1 MTPPS
6 APAAHLSHPNRPFA
20 LETAGDVH
28 DGPVEFE
35 ATAVRAE
42 ADGYDGIGATE
53 LQHDPFISIAVA
65 ARSTTR
71 IELGTSIAVAFARN
85 PMSVAETANDLQLLS
100 SGRFTL
106 GLGSQIKP
114 HIERRFSMPWSSPA
128 ARMRDFVLA
137 VRAIQHAWQT
147 GEKLDY
153 RGEFY
158 QHSLMTL
165 MFAPG
170 PNPHGAPRIAIAG
183 VGPLMTEVA
192 GEVADGWLAH
202 TFTTPLFLREVSL
215 PALHRGLEKA
225 GRDASAFDVSLPA
238 FVAVGTSP
246 SELDAAIRAT
256 KKQIAFYGST
266 PAYASVL
273 ELHGWGGVAEQLNA
287 GSRRG
292 EWDAMTELI
301 TDEMLAE
308 FSAVGSP
315 AEVAAQLRSRFTG
328 IATRLAFAFS
338 YPVDPEVAQQI
349 VAAIDA
355 G

>member
-1 MTPPS
+1 MT
-6 APAAHLSHPNRPFA
+6 APASPAHPNRPFA
-20 LETAGDVH
+20 LETGGDVH
-28 DGPVEFE
+28 AGPIEFE
-35 ATAVRAE
+35 AIAQRAE
-42 ADGYDGIGATE
+42 SDGYDAIGATE
-53 LQHDPFISIAVA
+53 LQHDPFVSLAVA
-65 ARSTTR
+65 ARSTST
-71 IELGTSIAVAFARN
+71 IELGSSIAVAFARN
-85 PMSVAETANDLQLLS
+85 PMTVAETANDLQLVS
-100 SGRFTL
+100 NGRFIL

-137 VRAIQHAWQT
+137 IRAIQHSWQT

-158 QHSLMTL
+158 QHTLMTP
-165 MFAPG
+165 MFAPE

-202 TFTTPLFLREVSL
+202 SFTTPRYLSEVSL
-215 PALHRGLEKA
+215 PALRRGVEMS
-225 GRDASAFDVSLPA
+225 GRGAAAVDVSVPA
-238 FVAVGTSP
+238 FVAVGTSQ

-273 ELHGWGGVAEQLNA
+273 ELHGWGDEHKVLNA
-287 GSRRG
+287 ASRRG
-292 EWDAMTELI
+292 EWDAMTDVI
-301 TDEMLAE
+301 SDDMLAA

-315 AEVAAQLRSRFTG
+315 KEVAAQLRERFTG

-338 YPVDPEVAQQI
+338 YPVDPEVAKQI
-349 VAAIDA
+349 VDAIDA

>member
-1 MTPPS
+1 MTAPS
-6 APAAHLSHPNRPFA
+6 TPARPNRPFA

-28 DGPVEFE
+28 DGPIEFE
-35 ATAVRAE
+35 ATAIRAE

-53 LQHDPFISIAVA
+53 LQHDPFISLAVA
-65 ARSTTR
+65 ARSTRR
-71 IELGTSIAVAFARN
+71 IELGSSIAVAFARN

-100 SGRFTL
+100 NGRFML

-158 QHSLMTL
+158 QHSLMTP

-170 PNPHGAPRIAIAG
+170 PNPHGAPPIAIAG

-215 PALHRGLEKA
+215 PALRRGIEKS
-225 GRDASAFDVSLPA
+225 GRDASAVGVSLPA
-238 FVAVGTSP
+238 FVAVGTSQQ
-246 SELDAAIRAT
+246 ELDAAIRAT

-273 ELHGWGGVAEQLNA
+273 EVHGWTGVAEKLNA
-287 GSRRG
+287 ASRRG
-292 EWDAMTELI
+292 EWDEMTELI
-301 TDEMLAE
+301 TDEMLAQ

-315 AEVAAQLRSRFTG
+315 AEVAAQLRERFTG

-338 YPVDPEVAQQI
+338 YPVDPDIALQI
-349 VAAIDA
+349 VNAIDA